1 MKNKILFIFSLIS
14 FVVVVFYT
22 MELMEAV
29 TNFANKHGDLIRIAG
44 MVFNMALLLFVLIN
58 GILVMFYFYEKTCNK
73 KEKRN
78 VTQL

>member
-29 TNFANKHGDLIRIAG
+29 TNFANKHGDLIRSAD
-44 MVFNMALLLFVLIN
+44 
-58 GILVMFYFYEKTCNK
+58 EKIIK
-73 KEKRN
+73 YIEIDF
-78 VTQL
+78 